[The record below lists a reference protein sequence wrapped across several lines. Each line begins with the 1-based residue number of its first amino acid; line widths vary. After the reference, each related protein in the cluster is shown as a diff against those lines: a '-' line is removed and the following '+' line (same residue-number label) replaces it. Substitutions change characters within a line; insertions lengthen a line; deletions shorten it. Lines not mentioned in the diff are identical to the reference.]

1 MVHAIS
7 EIIIIVLLAILGLFK
22 SKAPVFLIMTAAAL
36 IILIAYR
43 SVWEEKEKSVM
54 LAAMVFMAAFAILSG
69 GFSGFLVFFFLKD
82 VKVYTRVCIGTLS
95 FIFVQLV
102 IYQDMPIAMCML
114 LTIFLVLAFLLLGFL
129 YSIMEQTEKRQ
140 IKENERV
147 LASNISEMHERRLN
161 KQLLRQKYLDERNA
175 RLLEREN
182 ISRNIHN
189 SVGHSITAAIMTLDA
204 ADMLYDVK
212 PEEARKKMQD
222 ANDRI
227 RDSLASIRRAVRVL
241 DDDNAELTAG
251 ELKSQLDMIM
261 TEFGMDAGIEIH
273 QNDRE
278 MADDIKLP
286 HDYVAFLTGVL
297 QEALTNGVKH
307 GHASEF
313 MVTLSGDSAHVKLAV
328 SDNGY
333 SDFNDFNCKQKI
345 ENGFGLKKMIA
356 YAEKCG
362 GKTKLENENG
372 FKLTVE
378 LPVGFGE

>member
-1 MVHAIS
+1 
-7 EIIIIVLLAILGLFK
+7 
-22 SKAPVFLIMTAAAL
+22 
-36 IILIAYR
+36 
-43 SVWEEKEKSVM
+43 
-54 LAAMVFMAAFAILSG
+54 
-69 GFSGFLVFFFLKD
+69 
-82 VKVYTRVCIGTLS
+82 
-95 FIFVQLV
+95 
-102 IYQDMPIAMCML
+102 MCML
-114 LTIFLVLAFLLLGFL
+114 LTIFLVFAFLFLGFL
-129 YSIMEQTEKRQ
+129 YSIMEQAEKRQ

-261 TEFGMDAGIEIH
+261 TEFGMDTGTEIY

-286 HDYVAFLTGVL
+286 HDYVVFLTGVL

-333 SDFNDFNCKQKI
+333 SDFSDCNCKQKI
-345 ENGFGLKKMIA
+345 ENGFGLKKIMA

-362 GKTKLENENG
+362 GKTKLENQNG
-372 FKLTVE
+372 FKLMVE